1 MVERGYRWLEWGEG
15 RAGRG
20 RCVIYADELRADDD
34 QEDMTT
40 TRDAAL
46 QHHRRVAVLARAVR
60 CRSGGRAVAESDAI
74 MSERDGLTGPVGRA
88 CMSMTSRPHDH
99 HHLPAS

>member
-20 RCVIYADELRADDD
+20 RCVIYADELRADD

-40 TRDAAL
+40 RDAAYAAS
-46 QHHRRVAVLARAVR
+46 QTRRRVGPRRAVPVR
-60 CRSGGRAVAESDAI
+60 RAVAESDAI
-74 MSERDGLTGPVGRA
+74 MSERAGLTGPVGRA